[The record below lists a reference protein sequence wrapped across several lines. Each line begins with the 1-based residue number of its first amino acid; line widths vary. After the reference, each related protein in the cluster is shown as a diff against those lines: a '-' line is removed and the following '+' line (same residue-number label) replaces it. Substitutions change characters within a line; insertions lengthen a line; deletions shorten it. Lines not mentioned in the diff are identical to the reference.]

1 MKLHEQIEA
10 MRRSM
15 VEEADFTMNQL
26 DHLHKRLVA
35 RHPEMMTKIQ
45 EITAIQALQGTE
57 LITGLMTIAARIGHV
72 PSPAQIVAAQQAV
85 QQSAQSEQPE
95 TPPPVPE
102 QGKARLRP
110 PPFPAGGVPR
120 DEMDRIIERSGGH

>member
-35 RHPEMMTKIQ
+35 RHPEMMAKIQ

-85 QQSAQSEQPE
+85 QESAQPE
-95 TPPPVPE
+95 PTPPPVPE
-102 QGKARLRP
+102 QGKGRLRP

-120 DEMDRIIERSGGH
+120 DEMDRIIERSGVH

>member
-35 RHPEMMTKIQ
+35 RHPEMMAKIQ

-85 QQSAQSEQPE
+85 QESAQTEP
-95 TPPPVPE
+95 TPPAVPE

-120 DEMDRIIERSGGH
+120 EEMDRIIERSGVH